1 MNFKNIDFK
10 SININKYIDLAVLGM
25 AAVSALVGST
35 NLALLGIIIYLT
47 GTVLTRDS
55 KWL

>member
-10 SININKYIDLAVLGM
+10 SININKYLDLVVLGV
-25 AAVSALVGST
+25 AAFSALTGST
-35 NLALLGIIIYLT
+35 NATLLGIIVFLT

-55 KWL
+55 K

>member
-1 MNFKNIDFK
+1 MFKHIDFK
-10 SININKYIDLAVLGM
+10 SINFNKVTDLLVLGM
-25 AAVSALVGST
+25 AAVSASVGNT

-55 KWL
+55 K

>member
-10 SININKYIDLAVLGM
+10 SINISKVTDILILGV
-25 AAVSALVGST
+25 AALSALTGST
-35 NLALLGIIIYLT
+35 NSALFGIIIYLT

-55 KWL
+55 K

>member
-10 SININKYIDLAVLGM
+10 SININKYSDLVVLGV
-25 AAVSALVGST
+25 AALSALAGST
-35 NLALLGIIIYLT
+35 NSALFGIIIYLT

-55 KWL
+55 K